1 MNLGFSR
8 LILFSMK
15 RPTYPILLL
24 LAIFLSSC
32 GLTLPVPGGTGG
44 NGGPLPLT
52 DAEILA
58 GLKDAIEVGAKKA
71 AQTANR
77 TDGYFKNPKLFIP
90 FPAEAQNVADK
101 VRQLGLNQLV
111 DDFVMTLNRGAED
124 AAGKAAPIFA
134 DAVKKMGWEDVR
146 GILNGN
152 ETAATDYFQKHT
164 RKPLY
169 DAFYPVIKNSLDQV
183 NATKY
188 WTDITGTYNKI
199 PLVKPVNTDLTAYAT
214 NKALDGLFVLLAEE
228 EGKIRKDP
236 VNRVTE
242 ILKRVFGYTGPI

>member
-1 MNLGFSR
+1 
-8 LILFSMK
+8 MK
-15 RPTYPILLL
+15 YPFLPLLL
-24 LAIFLSSC
+24 LVSLILSSC
-32 GLTLPVPGGTGG
+32 GLTLPIPGTPGG
-44 NGGPLPLT
+44 GPAGPVPLT

-58 GLKDAIEVGAKKA
+58 GLRDAIQVGAQKA
-71 AQTANR
+71 AGTANK

-101 VRQLGLNQLV
+101 VRQLGFNSLV
-111 DDFVMTLNRGAED
+111 DNFILTLNRGAED

-134 DAVKKMGWEDVR
+134 DAVKKMSWEDVR
-146 GILNGN
+146 GILKGN
-152 ETAATDYFQKHT
+152 DNAATEFFRNKT

-183 NATKY
+183 EATRY
-188 WTDITGTYNKI
+188 WTDITSTYNKI

-214 NKALDGLFVLLAEE
+214 NKALDGLFLLLADEE
-228 EGKIRKDP
+228 AKIRKDP
-236 VNRVTE
+236 VNRVTD